1 MSTIVL
7 PWRRKI
13 SNFKT
18 RADGTLQSWQTTY
31 LVENYRNNCMGRWY
45 SSALDSKSSKGGYT
59 TNYTRNPK
67 CTMPIYVDG
76 CCIMTS
82 PIVESDRIGNP
93 ITVKALSGESGNAG
107 CELFI
112 PVCQSNLKWKTYITI
127 NFNPNNRMMLL
138 MIQWHKLVLKTGQIM
153 AMTTEYI

>member
-1 MSTIVL
+1 
-7 PWRRKI
+7 
-13 SNFKT
+13 
-18 RADGTLQSWQTTY
+18 
-31 LVENYRNNCMGRWY
+31 
-45 SSALDSKSSKGGYT
+45 
-59 TNYTRNPK
+59 
-67 CTMPIYVDG
+67 MPIYVDG

-93 ITVKALSGESGNAG
+93 ITVKALSGESG

-138 MIQWHKLVLKTGQIM
+138 MIQWHKLVLKTEQIM